1 MRRLIAATVLSVLA
15 LGAAT
20 ACGGGDVVTEP
31 KSKSKSPDVTS
42 GSKSKKPAADEPEDS
57 SERSGRAEVGD
68 TLTLKGLKG
77 GSRLDVTV
85 EKFVDPAKSSS
96 QFLEPATGKKWV
108 AALFKLDNKGGKVYE
123 DSPINGA
130 QVADKTGQRFQAT
143 IADVTAGPAMAA
155 AVKLPPGETARG
167 WLVFEVPEDS
177 AITSAQWTP
186 DSGFADD
193 TGQWQIG

>member
-1 MRRLIAATVLSVLA
+1 MLVRKISPAHEPRSFIASHPFSTHG

-31 KSKSKSPDVTS
+31 KNKSKSPDDTS

-57 SERSGRAEVGD
+57 SERSGKAEVGD
-68 TLTLKGLKG
+68 TL
-77 GSRLDVTV
+77 
-85 EKFVDPAKSSS
+85 
-96 QFLEPATGKKWV
+96 KKWV
-108 AALFKLDNKGGKVYE
+108 AALFKLDNKGSEVYE

-130 QVADKTGQRFQAT
+130 QVADRTGQRFQAT
-143 IADVTAGPAMAA
+143 IADVTAGPAMAS

-167 WLVFEVPEDS
+167 CLVFEVPEDS
-177 AITSAQWTP
+177 AITSVQWTP

-193 TGQWQIG
+193 TGQWQSG